1 MTTTDTT
8 EIMNVYQDLEAVVE
22 VAALTQITIG
32 KRTAWEE
39 IVMVEAMMIEFV
51 YGPDRQTN
59 PMIGREARAGAGA
72 PIAEPT
78 VQNTA
83 ASGVEAGA
91 MKLPMQSVRVTA

>member
-1 MTTTDTT
+1 MTTIDTAV
-8 EIMNVYQDLEAVVE
+8 IMNICQKLEAVVA

-32 KRTAWEE
+32 KRTACEE
-39 IVMVEAMMIEFV
+39 IVVVEAMMVEFV
-51 YGPDRQTN
+51 YGPDHQTN
-59 PMIGREARAGAGA
+59 LMIGREARAGAGA

-91 MKLPMQSVRVTA
+91 LKLPMQSMRATA